1 MCALLQWEGY
11 GCGARK
17 GCVVDVQ
24 IQYGWGPGG
33 KRREGKGREKA
44 NKDRNEGVRQNACV
58 DAAQS
63 VTHLDVLAC
72 LVAS

>member
-1 MCALLQWEGY
+1 MRGREGVCCGCAEYNTDGDQGGQTER
-11 GCGARK
+11 RK
-17 GCVVDVQ
+17 GC
-24 IQYGWGPGG
+24 
-33 KRREGKGREKA
+33 EKA
-44 NKDRNEGVRQNACV
+44 NKDRNEGVRQSACV